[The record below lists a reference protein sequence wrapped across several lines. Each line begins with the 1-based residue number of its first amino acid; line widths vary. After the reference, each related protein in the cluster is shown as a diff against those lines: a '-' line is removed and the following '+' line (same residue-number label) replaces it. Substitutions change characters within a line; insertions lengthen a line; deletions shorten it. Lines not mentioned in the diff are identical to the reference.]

1 MAQSYLLTK
10 SKYIRGLQCDRAL
23 WLDVYN
29 PKLARYTAEQMRRF
43 DRGREFEYAFKDT
56 FPNGIDISAE
66 LKRNTDAYPILTAQF
81 LNQAEEVNLFE
92 AGFLYNDVLVLA
104 DVVHRRPDG
113 TLDIYEVKSG
123 STLSDTYRR
132 DAALQHYVIA
142 HCRPI
147 HSFNLVHNTPSK
159 KSEYSDHSETSDCPD
174 PRFTII
180 NLTEKL
186 QAKHSEIENNIALM
200 KEILRHGEPAT
211 PTGQHCLEPYA
222 CPYQHYCAQGVR
234 QMSLFE

>member
-66 LKRNTDAYPILTAQF
+66 LKRNTDAYPILTAQL
-81 LNQAEEVNLFE
+81 LNQEEEVNLFE

-113 TLDIYEVKSG
+113 TLDVYEVKSG
-123 STLSDTYRR
+123 STLSETYKR
-132 DAALQHYVIA
+132 DAAIQHYVIA
-142 HCRPI
+142 HCWEVNKFCVVYNGM
-147 HSFNLVHNTPSK
+147 SDLSDLSD
-159 KSEYSDHSETSDCPD
+159 KSDRSD
-174 PRFTII
+174 
-180 NLTEKL
+180 N
-186 QAKHSEIENNIALM
+186 SEIEKNIAIM
-200 KEILRHGEPAT
+200 KEILQHGEPAT

-222 CPYQHYCAQGVR
+222 CPYQHYCAQGIR
-234 QMSLFE
+234 QMSLF